1 MSNQQIPSQE
11 SSPKSTGTLPIKRKS
26 LRRKLSSYLAIF
38 LTSLLCLLAI
48 LYSSPWG
55 TQATIALLNKFTDIS
70 LIYKSGMFSEDL
82 EFTEFS
88 YQNDKVDIKA
98 SDLSLKF
105 HLRCLWQ
112 KQFCINELV
121 AEKLSI
127 TTKPSEISTEERT
140 PVEMPLAIKADRVF
154 IKNTQVFLS
163 NQTIEVINLTSAVDI
178 KGNVFAFNSPIAD
191 TTIITSVESKEVL
204 PNTANTS
211 KAENETSDQ
220 IIDQVNSHTGTQPSV
235 QASTEKNVQANT
247 KNTSENGN
255 TKKLILTDIDLPIS
269 LQIKNLSIE
278 TLVNHSSLFAFLP
291 VQLNQTKLNAK
302 WFGHDLLISALSSK
316 YAGGIIDIN
325 GKMSFINDYPLDFKL
340 NHQLTDNNYWPE
352 VNQSKQLV
360 SLKGDLAQLN
370 ITLESEGSIE
380 LEGNGSINA
389 LTNNSPYS
397 IKLEASKIPLYNQVS
412 QHLHPS
418 KLLLT
423 SKGDINNQTIYL
435 NSIISG
441 LGYKQ
446 AQVSIK
452 FDHTQSQSSKDN
464 TEDFELEDVFTFEEV
479 KINDENNNLD
489 LTGKIS
495 LGVMPAWNVKV
506 KSSGFT
512 LPKFKGIDNDLI
524 KEWLPASVEKLIAGK
539 FSGRIKGNVDSVGFY
554 NKENSEV
561 SLTNTNLSGLIN
573 NIPFSIKGEV
583 DLNENLQLKPSD
595 LTVSVYDSVIKVS
608 GYSDTEWNI
617 KGTLE
622 VPKINKFQSDIN
634 GKIATQFDVSGP
646 LNNPTLNFSNKIT
659 NLYFKQLSSSLISF
673 QGSYSPL
680 NKHDINA
687 QIKGKEIRWLNT
699 ELENFVGRID
709 ADMLQQNLDIKW
721 DGDFKS
727 KLLLNSRLNEKT
739 NNWTGIIA
747 GAEFNYLTNHWQPD
761 TDIIIGYNPS
771 NKKLSLNKHCWNN
784 PGLSI
789 CLTKDVSF
797 FEKGNIPLFINLNSY
812 YFNDTF
818 APEDIS
824 VNTSI
829 KGNGSISW
837 APNKSFSVEG
847 DLAVLAG
854 NILLEPEENYLPVK
868 VLSAWDTGR
877 LAFKVS
883 DNSVFTDLTLNPDS
897 VSRANKN
904 YDFYSDINL
913 KSNMKFTGDFPLS
926 AQLDVDNFSLRPFQS
941 MNHDLALLEGFLSS
955 QVKITGD
962 LMKPEMVGEVNLSDG
977 RLKIIKSPNIL
988 EDVQLKLSLL
998 GTTATIAGNFKI
1010 DKDDG
1015 LITGD
1020 ATWLNERKLNL
1031 NIEAE
1036 KLLILVPPQI
1046 EATISP
1052 KISMTLTPKK
1062 LKISGSVHVPD
1073 GILRVTKLPEGSVEV
1088 TNDVIF
1094 VDYQGDEIF
1103 KERPFSID
1111 SDINVVINEQFQLTG
1126 QGFDGNLEGSLRV
1139 QHNNQQPIQIFG
1151 NLNIPNG
1158 RYQAYGQR
1166 LYIDK
1171 GKIAFNGPIENP
1183 NVDLRATRTI
1193 PKENLKVGI
1202 EITGLAN
1209 ALSLNLFSTQSLSR
1223 AQTLSY
1229 LLRGQALESD
1239 SADNSGIGVALGA
1252 ALANYSGILKQI
1264 DKLPLINNVEIDGD
1278 STQVSIAGY
1287 LGKRIYL
1294 KYGIGVDDP
1303 VNELTVRLFLMSRLW
1318 VETISGLESS
1328 ADIYYSFDTNL

>member
-1 MSNQQIPSQE
+1 MSTQQTPSQTPSPEKSSIQE
-11 SSPKSTGTLPIKRKS
+11 SQTTSGIIKPKRKS
-26 LRRKLSSYLAIF
+26 FRRKASSYSAIF
-38 LTSLLCLLAI
+38 LTSILCILAI

-70 LIYKSGMFSEDL
+70 LIYKDGMFSEDL
-82 EFTEFS
+82 EFSEFN
-88 YQNDKVDIKA
+88 YQNDTVNIQA
-98 SDLSLKF
+98 TDLKLKF

-112 KQFCINELV
+112 KQFCINELK
-121 AEKLSI
+121 AEKLTI
-127 TTKPSEISTEERT
+127 QTKTSNKASEEKA
-140 PVEMPLAIKADRVF
+140 PFEMPLGIKADSVF
-154 IKNTQVFLS
+154 IKNTQVILS
-163 NQTIEVINLTSAVDI
+163 NQTIEVIDLASAVNI
-178 KGNVFAFNSPIAD
+178 TGNTFTFNSLSAN
-191 TTIITSVESKEVL
+191 TTIITSIESEEIASNLQKLNSNKNIKDIEL
-204 PNTANTS
+204 
-211 KAENETSDQ
+211 
-220 IIDQVNSHTGTQPSV
+220 IDIN
-235 QASTEKNVQANT
+235 
-247 KNTSENGN
+247 
-255 TKKLILTDIDLPIS
+255 LPIK
-269 LQIKNLSIE
+269 LEIKNLKIGK
-278 TLVNHSSLFAFLP
+278 LMNNSSLFAFLP
-291 VQLNQTKLNAK
+291 AELNKTKLNLN
-302 WFGHDLLISALSSK
+302 WFGHDLFISPLTSNYS
-316 YAGGIIDIN
+316 GGVIDIN
-325 GKMSFINDYPLDFKL
+325 GKISFINNYPLDFQL
-340 NHQLTDNNYWPE
+340 THQLIDNDYWPE

-360 SLKGDLAQLN
+360 SLKGDLSELN
-370 ITLESEGSIE
+370 TTIKSEGAIE

-389 LTNNSPYS
+389 LSSNAPYR
-397 IKLEASKIPLYNQVS
+397 IKVEATTIPLYNQVS

-423 SKGDINNQTIYL
+423 SQGDKNNQTIYV

-452 FDHTQSQSSKDN
+452 FDHSQSKSDKD
-464 TEDFELEDVFTFEEV
+464 EADLEDVFTFKEV
-479 KINDENNNLD
+479 KVKDEKNNLD
-489 LTGKIS
+489 LTGSIS
-495 LGVMPAWNVKV
+495 LGVMPSWNVKG

-512 LPKFKGIDNDLI
+512 LPKFKGIDNNQIKDL
-524 KEWLPASVEKLIAGK
+524 LPASIEQLIAGK
-539 FSGRIKGNVDSVGFY
+539 FYGRIKGNIDSIGFY

-561 SLTNTNLSGLIN
+561 SLSNTNLSGVIN
-573 NIPFSIKGEV
+573 NIPFSIIGEV
-583 DLNENLQLKPSD
+583 DLNENLQLKPSN
-595 LTVSVYDSVIKVS
+595 LTVSIFDSVINFS
-608 GYSDTEWNI
+608 GYSDSEWNI
-617 KGTLE
+617 NGTLN
-622 VPKINKFQSDIN
+622 VPSVDKFQPDIK
-634 GKIATQFDVSGP
+634 GKITTQFDVSGP
-646 LNNPTLNFSNKIT
+646 INNPVLNFNNKIT
-659 NLYFKQLSSSLISF
+659 DLYYKQFSTSSINV
-673 QGSYSPL
+673 QGSYSPF
-680 NKHDINA
+680 NNHDINA
-687 QIKGKEIRWLNT
+687 QIKGKEIHWLNT
-699 ELENFVGRID
+699 ELENFVARID
-709 ADMLQQNLDIKW
+709 ADMLQQNVDIKW

-727 KLLLNSRLNEKT
+727 KLLLNSRLNEQT

-747 GAEFNYLTNHWQPD
+747 GAEFNYLTNNWRPD
-761 TDIIIGYNPS
+761 TDIIIGYNYS
-771 NKKLSLNKHCWNN
+771 NHELSLNKHCWNN

-789 CLTKDVSF
+789 CIAEDVSF
-797 FEKGNIPLFINLNSY
+797 FEKGNIPLTINLNSY
-812 YFNDTF
+812 YLNDTF
-818 APEDIS
+818 APADIS

-829 KGNGSISW
+829 KGKGSIGW

-847 DLAVLAG
+847 DLNVLAG

-877 LAFKVS
+877 LIFKVA
-883 DNSVFTDLTLNPDS
+883 DNSVFTDLTLSPDS
-897 VSRANKN
+897 ISRANKN

-913 KSNMKFTGDFPLS
+913 KSDMKFSGDFPIS
-926 AQLDVDNFSLRPFQS
+926 AQLNVDNFSLRPFQS

-955 QVKITGD
+955 KVNISGD
-962 LMKPEMVGEVNLSDG
+962 LMKPEIVGEVNLSDG

-998 GTTATIAGNFKI
+998 GTSANIDGNFKI
-1010 DKDDG
+1010 DKDGG

-1020 ATWLNERKLNL
+1020 ATWLNERILNL
-1031 NIEAE
+1031 NVEAE
-1036 KLLILVPPQI
+1036 KLEILVPPQI
-1046 EATISP
+1046 EATIAP
-1052 KISMTLTPKK
+1052 KISATLTPKN
-1062 LKISGSVHVPD
+1062 LRISGSVNVID
-1073 GILRVTKLPEGSVEV
+1073 GILRVYKLPEGSVEV

-1126 QGFDGNLEGSLRV
+1126 QGFDGNLEGSLRL

-1171 GKIAFNGPIENP
+1171 GKISFNGPIENP
-1183 NVDLRATRTI
+1183 NIDLRATRTI

-1252 ALANYSGILKQI
+1252 ALANYSGILKQM

-1278 STQVSIAGY
+1278 SSQVSIAGY

-1294 KYGIGVDDP
+1294 KYGIGVDEP

>member
-1 MSNQQIPSQE
+1 MSNQNTPLQHNEPQQLPTKPESQ
-11 SSPKSTGTLPIKRKS
+11 KTTVKNITKRKS
-26 LRRKLSSYLAIF
+26 LRRKLSSYTAIL

-82 EFTEFS
+82 EFAEFS

-112 KQFCINELV
+112 KQFCINELAV
-121 AEKLSI
+121 QKLKI
-127 TTKPSEISTEERT
+127 TTKSSDEPAQDK
-140 PVEMPLAIKADRVF
+140 PPFDMPLAIKAERVF
-154 IKNTQVFLS
+154 IKNTQVFLN
-163 NQTIEVINLTSAVDI
+163 NQTIEVIDLTSAI
-178 KGNVFAFNSPIAD
+178 NISGNTFTLNSPAAD
-191 TTIITSVESKEVL
+191 TTVITSIEAESSSSSAL
-204 PNTANTS
+204 NT
-211 KAENETSDQ
+211 
-220 IIDQVNSHTGTQPSV
+220 TQA
-235 QASTEKNVQANT
+235 QTNIE
-247 KNTSENGN
+247 N
-255 TKKLILTDIDLPIS
+255 TKKLTLADIDLPIN
-269 LQIKNLSIE
+269 LQIIDLSIK
-278 TLVNHSSLFAFLP
+278 TLVNQSSFFAFLP
-291 VQLNQTKLNAK
+291 AQLNQTKISANWYK
-302 WFGHDLLISALSSK
+302 HDLFLSTLSSN
-316 YAGGIIDIN
+316 YSGGIFDIDGNI
-325 GKMSFINDYPLDFKL
+325 SFINNYPLNFQF
-340 NHQLTDNNYWPE
+340 NHQLTSNSYWPE
-352 VNQSKQLV
+352 INQSKQIV

-370 ITLESEGSIE
+370 ISVKSEGAIE

-389 LTNNSPYS
+389 LTNDAPYN
-397 IKLEASKIPLYNQVS
+397 IKLEMTKIPLYSQVS

-423 SKGDINNQTIYL
+423 SNGDMNNQTIYL

-452 FDHTQSQSSKDN
+452 FDHTQSSSN
-464 TEDFELEDVFTFEEV
+464 TDKSSVEDVFSFEEV
-479 KINDENNNLD
+479 KINDANNNLN

-495 LGVMPAWNVKV
+495 LGVMPAWNVNI

-524 KEWLPASVEKLIAGK
+524 KQWLPTSIEKLTAGK
-539 FSGRIKGNVDSVGFY
+539 FFGRIKGNVDSIGFY

-561 SLTNTNLSGLIN
+561 SLTNTNLSGVIN
-573 NIPFSIKGEV
+573 NIPFSILGEV

-595 LTVSVYDSVIKVS
+595 LTVSVYDSIINIS

-617 KGTLE
+617 KGTLN
-622 VPKINKFQSDIN
+622 VPQINRFQADIN
-634 GKIATQFDVSGP
+634 GKVATQFDISGP
-646 LNNPTLNFSNKIT
+646 LNNPTLNFNNKISD
-659 NLYFKQLSSSLISF
+659 LYFQQLSSSLISF

-687 QIKGKEIRWLNT
+687 QIKSKDIRWLNT
-699 ELENFVGRID
+699 ELQNFVARID

-727 KLLLNSRLNEKT
+727 KLLLNSRLNEET

-761 TDIIIGYNPS
+761 TDIIIGYDYN
-771 NKKLSLNKHCWNN
+771 NQQLSLNKHCWNN

-789 CLTKDVSF
+789 CIAEDVNF
-797 FEKGNIPLFINLNSY
+797 FEKGNVPLTINLNSY

-818 APEDIS
+818 APTDIS

-829 KGNGSISW
+829 KGNANISW
-837 APNKSFSVEG
+837 APNKSYSIAG

-877 LAFKVS
+877 LLFKVN
-883 DNSVFTDLTLNPDS
+883 DNSVFTDITLSPDNA
-897 VSRANKN
+897 SRANKS

-913 KSNMKFTGDFPLS
+913 KSNMKFSGDFPLS
-926 AQLDVDNFSLRPFQS
+926 AQLNVDNFSLRPFQS

-955 QVKITGD
+955 QIDISGD
-962 LMKPEMVGEVNLSDG
+962 LMRPKIVGEVNLTHG

-988 EDVQLKLSLL
+988 EDVELKLSLL
-998 GTTATIAGNFKI
+998 GSNALINGNFKI
-1010 DKDDG
+1010 DKDGG

-1036 KLLILVPPQI
+1036 KLQILVPPQI

-1052 KISMTLTPKK
+1052 KISMTLTPKN
-1062 LKISGSVHVPD
+1062 LRITGSVNVPD

-1094 VDYQGDEIF
+1094 VDYQGDKIL
-1103 KERPFSID
+1103 KERPFNID
-1111 SDINVVINEQFQLTG
+1111 SDIDVVINEQFQLTG
-1126 QGFDGNLEGSLRV
+1126 QGFDGNLEGNLRV

-1193 PKENLKVGI
+1193 PKENIKVGI

-1239 SADNSGIGVALGA
+1239 SADNSGIGMALGA

-1294 KYGIGVDDP
+1294 KYGIGVDEP